1 MVSSGEGSWQ
11 PYRAC
16 LLGEGILTV
25 MQEQQGRGALLNL
38 GDTGWLSGVGGDA
51 EFVAIKPPF
60 LFLNWFSSQ
69 HAAFSELPITELCSV
84 RKLNALIVNL
94 RIVTVLLSL

>member
-1 MVSSGEGSWQ
+1 M
-11 PYRAC
+11 P
-16 LLGEGILTV
+16 L
-25 MQEQQGRGALLNL
+25 GRGNIDSDAGTAGQRGLIEPGRHGMAL
-38 GDTGWLSGVGGDA
+38 GVGNA
-51 EFVAIKPPF
+51 EFITIKPPF

-69 HAAFSELPITELCSV
+69 HAAFSELPITEFCSV